1 MNTATSPLSNASR
14 IGIFVILAL
23 VMLATR
29 INHFGALPDAS
40 WAVFFI
46 AGFYLTSTGPSATA
60 RTFLRG
66 LIDFRGSARWAFPL
80 LIALAVA
87 IDYVVITRQGIS
99 FWSHYC
105 VSPAYLF
112 LLPSYAAPWL
122 GGSWLSRHYT
132 GLHARELGLLVASA
146 VVAASVCFVISN
158 GSFYWISANVPMRSF
173 AGWMENLG
181 DWYLPYL
188 RTTLMYVGVAALL
201 HVATALAAKSLD
213 APLHDEARR

>member
-1 MNTATSPLSNASR
+1 MNTATPSLPNASR
-14 IGIFVILAL
+14 AGLFLILAL

-46 AGFYLTSTGPSATA
+46 AGFYLRASW
-60 RTFLRG
+60 
-66 LIDFRGSARWAFPL
+66 RWAFPL

-87 IDYVVITRQGIS
+87 IDYVVITNQDIS

-122 GGSWLSRHYT
+122 GGAWLSRHYR

-146 VVAASVCFVISN
+146 AVAASICFLISN
-158 GSFYWISANVPMRSF
+158 GSFYWISANVPARSF

-181 DWYLPYL
+181 DWYVPYL
-188 RTTLMYVGVAALL
+188 RTTLMYVGIAALL
-201 HVATALAAKSLD
+201 HVGTVLAATSLQGS
-213 APLHDEARR
+213 AAGVARR